1 MVNGLAQERSA
12 YLRQHRTN
20 PVNWLP
26 WGEAALN
33 AATTFNKPILLSI
46 GYSACHWCHV
56 MARESFE
63 DPETA
68 ALMNQGFVNIKVDRE
83 ERPDLDALYVKALQA
98 MGRRPGWPL
107 TMFLT
112 PDGVPFWGGTYFP
125 HEAQN
130 GLPSFR
136 EVLEYV
142 SDAYRS
148 DPQGVTQKGRALI
161 DALMSRPTNGE
172 RRATITDDS
181 AQAAAAEALKQTDQ
195 KNGGLEGAPK
205 FPYPAVFAFLW
216 NQGVRSGRRDFC
228 AAAGFT
234 LERIAASGLYDHVGG
249 GFFRYTVDAEWKIPH
264 FEKMLYDNALLISLY
279 SELYR
284 SEAVA
289 LRRDLVRRTVEWLLR
304 EMRVADTAFAS
315 SLAAESEGREGAY
328 YLLDPTE
335 VYSVLGDAADEFRAQ
350 YLDSSADF
358 EGGKVLNRLGE
369 ASPERNQ
376 EPFLAHCDR
385 LLGAR
390 RRRPRPECDEKI
402 VADWNGLAIAA
413 LVQAA
418 VVFDEPRWL
427 EAARTAFAFV
437 ADAMTVSDTLHHAWN
452 GGQLGAPGILDDYAH
467 MSLAA
472 LRLLEATGEVHYLR
486 QAAAWTR
493 SCIGHFA
500 DPNGGFFHTADNVR
514 HLVARI
520 RDGHDGATPSGNG
533 IMGRVLSELFL
544 STGDTLYR
552 RAAQELFESFATDL
566 ERDGFLLASIIDAAQ
581 FNGRATQVTIIGRRH
596 DPATRALWQ
605 LAQQRAPADRWIA
618 INEPGEELPEG
629 HPARGKPALGGR
641 PTAYVCQGPTCSL
654 PITDP
659 GQLARLLIAGGP
671 EARPPL
677 D

>member
-12 YLRQHRTN
+12 YLRQHRSN

-26 WGEAALN
+26 WGEAALS
-33 AATTFNKPILLSI
+33 AAKTFDKPILLSI

-63 DPETA
+63 HPETA

-83 ERPDLDALYVKALQA
+83 ERPDLDALYLKALQA

-112 PDGVPFWGGTYFP
+112 PEGVPFWGGTYFP
-125 HEAQN
+125 PEPQD

-142 SDAYRS
+142 SEAYRS
-148 DPQGVTQKGRALI
+148 DPQGVAQKGRALI
-161 DALMSRPTNGE
+161 DGLMSRPTNGH
-172 RRATITDDS
+172 RRATITDED
-181 AQAAAAEALKQTDQ
+181 AQAAAAEVLEQIDE

-216 NQGVRSGRRDFC
+216 NEGVRSGRRDFC

-234 LERIAASGLYDHVGG
+234 LERIAASGLHDHVGG

-279 SELYR
+279 SERYR
-284 SEAVA
+284 SDAGV
-289 LRRDLVRRTVEWLLR
+289 LHRDLVRRTVEWLLG
-304 EMRVADTAFAS
+304 EMRVADAAFAS

-328 YLLDPTE
+328 YLLDPAE
-335 VYSVLGDAADEFRAQ
+335 MNAVLGDAAAEFQAR
-350 YLDSSADF
+350 YLESSADF
-358 EGGKVLNRLGE
+358 EGGKILNRLGE

-376 EPFLAHCDR
+376 AAFLAHCDR
-385 LLGAR
+385 LLDAR
-390 RRRPRPECDEKI
+390 RRRPRPERDEKI

-418 VVFDEPRWL
+418 LVFDEPRWL
-427 EAARTAFAFV
+427 EAARAAFAFV
-437 ADAMTVSDTLHHAWN
+437 ADAMTVGDMLHHAWN
-452 GGQLGAPGILDDYAH
+452 GGQLGAPGILDDYAN

-472 LRLLEATGEVHYLR
+472 LRLLEATGEARYLQ
-486 QAAAWTR
+486 QAAAWTQ
-493 SCIGHFA
+493 SCIRHFA
-500 DPNGGFFHTADNVR
+500 DPNGGFFHTGDNVR

-520 RDGHDGATPSGNG
+520 RDGHDGAMPSGNG
-533 IMGRVLSELFL
+533 IMARVLSELFL
-544 STGDTLYR
+544 ATGDSLYR
-552 RAAQELFESFATDL
+552 RAAQELFASFATDL
-566 ERDGFLLASIIDAAQ
+566 QRDGFLLASIIDAAR
-581 FNGRATQVTIIGRRH
+581 FNGRAIQVTIIGCRR
-596 DPATRALWQ
+596 DPATQALWR
-605 LAQQRAPADRWIA
+605 LAQQRAPIDRWIA
-618 INEPGEELPEG
+618 INEPGEALPEG
-629 HPARGKPALGGR
+629 HPAHGKAALGGR
-641 PTAYVCQGPTCSL
+641 PTAYVCQGSTCSL

-659 GQLARLLIAGGP
+659 GQLAQWLTAGGP
-671 EARPPL
+671 
-677 D
+677 

>member
-12 YLRQHRTN
+12 YLRQHRSN
-20 PVNWLP
+20 PVNWQP
-26 WGEAALN
+26 WGEAALSE
-33 AATTFNKPILLSI
+33 AKTFNKPILLSI

-83 ERPDLDALYVKALQA
+83 ERPDLDALYLKALQA

-125 HEAQN
+125 HEGQN
-130 GLPSFR
+130 ELPSFR

-142 SDAYRS
+142 GDAYRS
-148 DPQGVTQKGRALI
+148 DPQGVAQKGRALI
-161 DALMSRPTNGE
+161 DGLMSRPSNDQ
-172 RRATITDDS
+172 RRATITDDN
-181 AQAAAAEALKQTDQ
+181 AQAAAAEVLEQIDR

-216 NQGVRSGRRDFC
+216 NQGLRSGRRDLC

-234 LERIAASGLYDHVGG
+234 LERIAASGLHDHVGG

-264 FEKMLYDNALLISLY
+264 FEKMLYDNALLVSLY

-284 SEAVA
+284 REAGA
-289 LRRDLVRRTVEWLLR
+289 LYRDLVRRTVEWLLG
-304 EMRVADTAFAS
+304 EMRVGDAAFAAT
-315 SLAAESEGREGAY
+315 LAAESEGREGAY
-328 YLLDPTE
+328 YLLDPAE
-335 VYSVLGDAADEFRAQ
+335 VASVLGDAADEFRAQ
-350 YLDSSADF
+350 YLGSSADF
-358 EGGKVLNRLGE
+358 EGGKVLNRFGE
-369 ASPERNQ
+369 ASRERNQ
-376 EPFLAHCDR
+376 ASFLAHCDR
-385 LLGAR
+385 LLAAR
-390 RRRPRPECDEKI
+390 RRRPRPERDEKI

-427 EAARTAFAFV
+427 EAARAAFAFV
-437 ADAMTVSDTLHHAWN
+437 ADAMTVGDTLHHAWN
-452 GGQLGAPGILDDYAH
+452 GGQLGAPGVLDDYAN

-472 LRLLEATGEVHYLR
+472 LRLLEATGEAQYLQR
-486 QAAAWTR
+486 AAAWTK
-493 SCIGHFA
+493 SCIRHFA
-500 DPNGGFFHTADNVR
+500 DPSGGFFHTADNVR

-533 IMGRVLSELFL
+533 IMARVLSELFL
-544 STGDTLYR
+544 ATGDTLYR
-552 RAAQELFESFATDL
+552 RAAQELFESFATDF

-581 FNGRATQVTIIGRRH
+581 FNARAVQVTIIGRRH
-596 DPATRALWQ
+596 DPSTRALWQ

-618 INEPGEELPEG
+618 INEPGVQLPEG
-629 HPARGKPALGGR
+629 HPAGGKTALSGR
-641 PTAYVCQGPTCSL
+641 PTAYVCQGSTCSL
-654 PITDP
+654 PITDSD
-659 GQLARLLIAGGP
+659 QLARWLTAGGP
-671 EARPPL
+671 
-677 D
+677 

>member
-12 YLRQHRTN
+12 YLRQHRSN

-26 WGEAALN
+26 WGEAALS
-33 AATTFNKPILLSI
+33 AAKTFDKPILLSI

-63 DPETA
+63 HPETA

-83 ERPDLDALYVKALQA
+83 ERPDLDALYLKALQA

-112 PDGVPFWGGTYFP
+112 PEGVPFWGGTYFP
-125 HEAQN
+125 PEPQD

-142 SDAYRS
+142 SKAYRS
-148 DPQGVTQKGRALI
+148 DPQGVAQKGRALI
-161 DALMSRPTNGE
+161 DGLMSRPANGH
-172 RRATITDDS
+172 RRATITDEG
-181 AQAAAAEALKQTDQ
+181 AQTAAAEVLEQIDE

-216 NQGVRSGRRDFC
+216 NEGVRSGRRDFC

-234 LERIAASGLYDHVGG
+234 LERIAASGLHDHVGG
-249 GFFRYTVDAEWKIPH
+249 GFFRYAVDAEWKIPH

-279 SELYR
+279 SERYR
-284 SEAVA
+284 SEAGV
-289 LRRDLVRRTVEWLLR
+289 LHRDLVRRTVEWLLG
-304 EMRVADTAFAS
+304 EMRVADAAFAS

-328 YLLDPTE
+328 YLLDPAE
-335 VYSVLGDAADEFRAQ
+335 VNSVLGDAAAEFQAR
-350 YLDSSADF
+350 YLESSADF
-358 EGGKVLNRLGE
+358 QGGKILNRLGE

-376 EPFLAHCDR
+376 AAFLAHCDR
-385 LLGAR
+385 LLDAR
-390 RRRPRPECDEKI
+390 RRRPRPERDEKI

-427 EAARTAFAFV
+427 EAARAAFAFV
-437 ADAMTVSDTLHHAWN
+437 ADAMTVGDTLHHAWN
-452 GGQLGAPGILDDYAH
+452 GGQLGAPGILDDYAN

-472 LRLLEATGEVHYLR
+472 LRLLEATGEARYLQ

-493 SCIGHFA
+493 SCIRHFA
-500 DPNGGFFHTADNVR
+500 DPNGGFFHTGDNVR

-520 RDGHDGATPSGNG
+520 RDGHDAATPSGNG
-533 IMGRVLSELFL
+533 IMARVLSELFL
-544 STGDTLYR
+544 ATGDSLYR
-552 RAAQELFESFATDL
+552 RAAQELFVSFATDL
-566 ERDGFLLASIIDAAQ
+566 QRDGFYLRASSMPRSSTAGQ
-581 FNGRATQVTIIGRRH
+581 F
-596 DPATRALWQ
+596 
-605 LAQQRAPADRWIA
+605 
-618 INEPGEELPEG
+618 
-629 HPARGKPALGGR
+629 K
-641 PTAYVCQGPTCSL
+641 
-654 PITDP
+654 
-659 GQLARLLIAGGP
+659 
-671 EARPPL
+671 
-677 D
+677 

>member
-12 YLRQHRTN
+12 YLRQHRSN

-26 WGEAALN
+26 WGEAALS
-33 AATTFNKPILLSI
+33 AAKTSNKPILLSI

-63 DPETA
+63 HPETA

-83 ERPDLDALYVKALQA
+83 ERPDLDALYLKALQA

-125 HEAQN
+125 HEAQD

-148 DPQGVTQKGRALI
+148 DPQGVAQKGRALI
-161 DALMSRPTNGE
+161 DGLMSRPTYGQ

-181 AQAAAAEALKQTDQ
+181 AQAAAAEVVTQLDE
-195 KNGGLEGAPK
+195 KNGGLAGAPK

-284 SEAVA
+284 REAGA
-289 LRRDLVRRTVEWLLR
+289 LHRDLVRRTVEWLLG
-304 EMRVADTAFAS
+304 EMRVADAAFAS

-328 YLLDPTE
+328 YLLDAAG
-335 VYSVLGDAADEFRAQ
+335 VYSVLGDAAGEFRAQ

-376 EPFLAHCDR
+376 ASFLAHCDR
-385 LLGAR
+385 LLAAR
-390 RRRPRPECDEKI
+390 QRRPRPERDEKI

-427 EAARTAFAFV
+427 EAARAAFAFV
-437 ADAMTVSDTLHHAWN
+437 ADAMTVGDTLHHAWN
-452 GGQLGAPGILDDYAH
+452 AGQLGAPGILDDYAN

-472 LRLLEATGEVHYLR
+472 LRLREATGEAQYLR

-500 DPNGGFFHTADNVR
+500 DPSGGFFHTADNVR

-533 IMGRVLSELFL
+533 IMARVLSELFL
-544 STGDTLYR
+544 STGDPLYR
-552 RAAQELFESFATDL
+552 RVAQELFESFAADL

-581 FNGRATQVTIIGRRH
+581 FNARAMQVTIIGRRH
-596 DPATRALWQ
+596 DPATRALWL
-605 LAQQRAPADRWIA
+605 LAQQRAPADRLIA
-618 INEPGEELPEG
+618 VNEPGEDLPER
-629 HPARGKPALGGR
+629 HPARGKTALGGR
-641 PTAYVCQGPTCSL
+641 PTAYVCQGSTCSL

-659 GQLARLLIAGGP
+659 GQLARWLTAGG
-671 EARPPL
+671 A
-677 D
+677 

>member
-112 PDGVPFWGGTYFP
+112 PDGVPFWGGAYFP